1 MAEQNRSAPSA
12 LEDPEG
18 CMRHFEQRMAAMR
31 GKGEQMSR
39 LLADIEVRVE
49 SEERE
54 VAVTVN
60 MGGAPSGI
68 EFGPSAKHL
77 SGQGLAEPAIEVY
90 RQAAAEASQKAA
102 GAMSDL
108 LGADSETAGFLR
120 QAVNRYA
127 PKKG

>member
-1 MAEQNRSAPSA
+1 MADQNRSGPSA

-18 CMRHFEQRMAAMR
+18 YMRHFEQRMAAMR

-60 MGGAPSGI
+60 MGGALSDI
-68 EFGPSAKHL
+68 EFGPCAKHL
-77 SGQGLAEPAIEVY
+77 SGQGLAALVMEAY
-90 RQAAAEASQKAA
+90 RQAATEASQKAA
-102 GAMSDL
+102 AAMSEM

-120 QAVNRYA
+120 QTADRYA
-127 PKKG
+127 PKEG